1 MLQIIYQV
9 NLSINNSKGN
19 DVMNYD
25 FQPDR
30 LKTSEEKNLRLRDI
44 LSGTWRNKNIEKIE
58 RKETTE
64 SNGWVAYFK

>member
-1 MLQIIYQV
+1 
-9 NLSINNSKGN
+9 
-19 DVMNYD
+19 MNYD